1 MATKSMIRRL
11 TCVAMISSIAACA
24 NTRPKSESEP
34 APPSRSNPAR
44 TAKPATGGLVNVPPA
59 YKDGYSDGCTS
70 TAGGRKRDDK
80 RYLSDRQYG
89 LGWRDGFNLC
99 RNR

>member
-1 MATKSMIRRL
+1 MAAKSMIRKL
-11 TCVAMISSIAACA
+11 TCVAMIAAIAACA
-24 NTRPKSESEP
+24 NTRFKSASDP
-34 APPSRSNPAR
+34 PPSKSSPAQ
-44 TAKPATGGLVNVPPA
+44 TVQPATGGLANVPPA
-59 YKDGYSDGCTS
+59 YKDGYGDGCTS
-70 TAGGRKRDDK
+70 TAGSRKRDEA